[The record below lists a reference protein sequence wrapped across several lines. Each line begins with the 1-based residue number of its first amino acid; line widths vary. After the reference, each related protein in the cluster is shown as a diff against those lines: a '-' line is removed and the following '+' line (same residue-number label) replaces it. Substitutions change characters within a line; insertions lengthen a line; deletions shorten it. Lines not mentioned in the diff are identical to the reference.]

1 MNRCNAITDL
11 FLPVFATFLSKDSK
25 CFINPPQ
32 SYTLPLFNIK
42 MKRQQFYLTI
52 KKNYF
57 AITIFPSII
66 TTFINPST
74 TPKNRGHWKKTEN
87 ARTIEKQC
95 FSE

>member
-32 SYTLPLFNIK
+32 SYILPLFNIK

-52 KKNYF
+52 KKTHIQILKDRNEF
-57 AITIFPSII
+57 NNHLDHVDP
-66 TTFINPST
+66 
-74 TPKNRGHWKKTEN
+74 
-87 ARTIEKQC
+87 IEGTDNC
-95 FSE
+95 FDSHFLLVVVSQQ